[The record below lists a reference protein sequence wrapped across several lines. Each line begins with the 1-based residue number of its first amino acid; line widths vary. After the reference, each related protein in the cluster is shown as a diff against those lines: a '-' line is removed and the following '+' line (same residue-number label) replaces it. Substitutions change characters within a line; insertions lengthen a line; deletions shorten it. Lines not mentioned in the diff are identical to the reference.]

1 MGSPW
6 VFTVIF
12 LTGVALVSVF
22 KMDRTWVHRLN
33 GFPWMMTLSVSGG
46 ILGAAIA
53 LFAIG
58 PRWALAPALVA
69 TFPIAVELAH
79 RLSKYRPATATIA
92 LPHWSGAERDEVRR
106 ILEEHFREC
115 RLQVLDPAGWRGDVV
130 AQGKLHGTVT
140 GESSQVPHMALAT
153 IDTGKG
159 GLEITLL
166 VDNVDPVLS
175 DTGESENCRKLLLA
189 IAKRFAEPPF
199 AEEGKPLPDLEL
211 PPMF

>member
-106 ILEEHFREC
+106 ILEEHFREIGPAT
-115 RLQVLDPAGWRGDVV
+115 PAGRI
-130 AQGKLHGTVT
+130 KLHGTVT